1 MLHPS
6 IEAANPS
13 ATIAEHPAAHLRP
26 QADSSKESPVAAAS
40 QTGEQ
45 DCPSPICAAGW
56 AY

>member
-13 ATIAEHPAAHLRP
+13 AAIAERPAALLRL
-26 QADSSKESPVAAAS
+26 QADSLKEPPIAVSS
-40 QTGEQ
+40 RTGEE

>member
-13 ATIAEHPAAHLRP
+13 AAIAERP
-26 QADSSKESPVAAAS
+26 TVLSRLQADSLKESPIAVS
-40 QTGEQ
+40 SRTGEE
-45 DCPSPICAAGW
+45 DSPSPICAAGW